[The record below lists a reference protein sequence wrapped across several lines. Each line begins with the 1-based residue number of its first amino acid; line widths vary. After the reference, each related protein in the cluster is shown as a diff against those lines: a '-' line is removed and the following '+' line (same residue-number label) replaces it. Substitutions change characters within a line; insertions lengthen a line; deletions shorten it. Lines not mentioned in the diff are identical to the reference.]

1 MPEFKK
7 RKGFKLRS
15 GNSVPFKQMGQSMV
29 TPIGGMMPPQTVPNT
44 GVAQAPLRKTKKK
57 GKSKKETLKTNFDKE
72 GNLIK
77 SKGDKSSTYKVV
89 SEKKNKDGSKT
100 VTYKNDLGNTE
111 VRNISYKKK
120 SPATK
125 KDSPYKQDKKT
136 KKYPKS
142 YTEEDIKF
150 LEEQKEDVVRRED
163 LDEKGKKI
171 YDANKK
177 KSKAKMIKKLK
188 KKKKKDWEPAF
199 PGADH
204 SKEELKKMTK
214 KQKEDYYN

>member
-29 TPIGGMMPPQTVPNT
+29 TPIGGMMPPQTAQDT
-44 GVAQAPLRKTKKK
+44 GVAQVPLRKTKKK
-57 GKSKKETLKTNFDKE
+57 EKSKEETLKTKYDKE

-77 SKGDKSSTYKVV
+77 SKGDKSSKYKKV

-111 VRNISYKKK
+111 VRNIS
-120 SPATK
+120 PITK
-125 KDSPYKQDKKT
+125 KSPYKQDKKT
-136 KKYPKS
+136 
-142 YTEEDIKF
+142 
-150 LEEQKEDVVRRED
+150 
-163 LDEKGKKI
+163 
-171 YDANKK
+171 NKK
-177 KSKAKMIKKLK
+177 KSKAQKTKDRFDPTDQKYTEKKAKVKDKKMKEKMLAKMTNKLK

-214 KQKEDYYN
+214 KEKEDYYN

>member
-7 RKGFKLRS
+7 TKGFKLRS

-29 TPIGGMMPPQTVPNT
+29 NPMGAMAPPPPAQNM
-44 GVAQAPLRKTKKK
+44 GVAQAPLRKTKNK
-57 GKSKKETLKTNFDKE
+57 GKSKEETLKTKYDRE

-77 SKGDKSSTYKVV
+77 SKGDKSSKYKKV

-111 VRNISYKKK
+111 VRNIS
-120 SPATK
+120 PITK
-125 KDSPYKQDKKT
+125 KSPYKQDKKT

-142 YTEEDIKF
+142 YTKKDIEF
-150 LEEQKEDVVRRED
+150 LEKQKEDVVRRED

-177 KSKAKMIKKLK
+177 KSKAKMTNKLK
-188 KKKKKDWEPAF
+188 KKKKKDWKPAF

-214 KQKEDYYN
+214 KEKEDYYN

>member
-1 MPEFKK
+1 MA
-7 RKGFKLRS
+7 FKLKS
-15 GNSVPFKQMGQSMV
+15 GNASSFK
-29 TPIGGMMPPQTVPNT
+29 
-44 GVAQAPLRKTKKK
+44 
-57 GKSKKETLKTNFDKE
+57 
-72 GNLIK
+72 NL
-77 SKGDKSSTYKVV
+77 
-89 SEKKNKDGSKT
+89 GS
-100 VTYKNDLGNTE
+100 
-111 VRNISYKKK
+111 
-120 SPATK
+120 SPAKQKSDTTK
-125 KDSPYKQDKKT
+125 T
-136 KKYPKS
+136 YPKS
-142 YTEEDIKF
+142 YTKEDIAF
-150 LEEQKEDVVRRED
+150 LKEQKEDVVRRED